1 MAKTASSTA
10 APSKDLFLRFPFS
23 RPLKYMESK
32 ASEKSQLRFLP
43 RQGLLEI
50 RGLIGCFP
58 RTEGKLPL
66 SLASRFALPFLS
78 YGCSP
83 RSHAM
88 SRGFDGLEIDDFHGP
103 ERDVN
108 RSPESNSAG
117 WDAVRRLERIRGE
130 EERADQRDQEAR
142 GTSGGNRPPL
152 PREERVQLVLARTS
166 RTNYVHRNRPYQLRD
181 SELHALTEVGKFRVV
196 AVRDL
201 AQFAYNDD
209 SSRMHNDLAN
219 LSRQGLVKQTSI
231 MDSDLSPIRAVTL
244 TKEGHRALSHSRFL
258 RPDQAAYHGLKK
270 PKEAFHDA
278 ELHRLYHKVSDEIEG
293 RGGKVVRVKLDY
305 EIKRDLYADLART
318 WQDKSKCPETLKEAV
333 ARRHGLRVVNKEI
346 QIPDMR
352 LEYANDPDME
362 IHTRD
367 VELATE
373 HYRPRGLAAKAR
385 AGFQIYARRGEAD
398 RLRRIRDERELNA
411 VIFSL

>member
-1 MAKTASSTA
+1 
-10 APSKDLFLRFPFS
+10 
-23 RPLKYMESK
+23 
-32 ASEKSQLRFLP
+32 
-43 RQGLLEI
+43 
-50 RGLIGCFP
+50 
-58 RTEGKLPL
+58 
-66 SLASRFALPFLS
+66 
-78 YGCSP
+78 
-83 RSHAM
+83 M
-88 SRGFDGLEIDDFHGP
+88 SRGFDGFEIDDFRSA

-108 RSPESNSAG
+108 RSPDRDTRSG
-117 WDAVRRLERIRGE
+117 WDTVRRLERIRGE
-130 EERADQRDQEAR
+130 EERADRRDQETRGAAR
-142 GTSGGNRPPL
+142 GNRPPL

-166 RTNYVHRNRPYQLRD
+166 RTKFVDRNRTYQLRD

-196 AVRDL
+196 AAHDL
-201 AQFAYNDD
+201 AQFAYNGD
-209 SSRMHNDLAN
+209 SSRMQSELAN

-231 MDSDLSPIRAVTL
+231 MDSDLSPVRAVTL
-244 TKEGHRALSHSRFL
+244 TKEGHRALSYSRFL
-258 RPDQAAYHGLKK
+258 RPDQATYLGLKK

-278 ELHRLYHKVSDEIEG
+278 ELYRLYHKVSDEIEG

-318 WQDKSKCPETLKEAV
+318 WRDKSKCPETVKETV
-333 ARRHGLRVVNKEI
+333 ARRHGLAVVDKEI

-352 LEYANDPDME
+352 LEYANDPDMD

-398 RLRRIRDERELNA
+398 RLRRIRDERHLST